1 MIRYYTI
8 FLSYFIKQEKKNSK
22 ILQASFLMFEISKVD
37 SKATIESSSIKFFK
51 VAKIS
56 KISLS
61 FKHIVMVKCNASLKN
76 WCSQEKENHNYL
88 KNGAM

>member
-1 MIRYYTI
+1 L
-8 FLSYFIKQEKKNSK
+8 F
-22 ILQASFLMFEISKVD
+22 KVD
-37 SKATIESSSIKFFK
+37 R
-51 VAKIS
+51 IS

-76 WCSQEKENHNYL
+76 QCSQEKDIHNYM